1 VLDYTLFT
9 YINNLA
15 GKWICLDSIAIF
27 FAKYLVYYLAA
38 GAAVV
43 FFLIKNKKERI
54 HYLFLVGASVVLSR
68 LVITELIR
76 LIWHRSR
83 PFVDYQVNQLL
94 EHSASGSFPSGHTA
108 GLFALSA
115 AIYLFGKKFYSA
127 YNQRLLCGVGIA
139 FFIMSFFIGLAR
151 IFTGIHFPLD
161 ILGGIVVG
169 VLSAIIIQFLFRKPK
184 ARGLGPI
191 GRRT

>member
-1 VLDYTLFT
+1 MDYLLFS
-9 YINNLA
+9 YINNLV
-15 GKWICLDSIAIF
+15 GKWICLDSLAIF
-27 FAKYLVYYLAA
+27 FANYLVYYLAA

-54 HYLFLVGASVVLSR
+54 RYLFLVGASVVLSR

-76 LIWHRSR
+76 LVWHRSR

-94 EHSASGSFPSGHTA
+94 EHSTSGSFPSGHTA
-108 GLFALSA
+108 GLFALA
-115 AIYLFGKKFYSA
+115 AVVYFFNKKF
-127 YNQRLLCGVGIA
+127 GIA
-139 FFIMSFFIGLAR
+139 FFIISFFVGLAR

-169 VLSAIIIQFLFRKPK
+169 VLSAIIIQFLIKK
-184 ARGLGPI
+184 
-191 GRRT
+191 RRT